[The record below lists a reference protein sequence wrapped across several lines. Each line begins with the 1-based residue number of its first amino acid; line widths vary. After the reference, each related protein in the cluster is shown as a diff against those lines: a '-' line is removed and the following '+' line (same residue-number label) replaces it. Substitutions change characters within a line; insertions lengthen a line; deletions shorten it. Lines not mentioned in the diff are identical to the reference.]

1 MEREHVF
8 SSSSS
13 AATAAALAAERS
25 IAESESSWLL
35 RPVELLRAWTTLAM
49 LSFRQLLWS
58 SNTLMVLFP
67 LVGCTLFLL
76 RRRYNEIEYLPQ
88 AINAF
93 SHEFVILIFAAFV
106 VPICAL
112 AYATTS
118 IGGDRENR
126 TLLFLLV
133 RPIPRSLVFLAKLTA
148 TLPLVLGIVMGS
160 FYLYC
165 RLAGPAGELAFD
177 LYLPAIFY
185 MTIAYIS
192 LFHLF
197 AVTFRHSTIA
207 ALTYALFME
216 FFLGNMPGIIKRL
229 AVNYYGRSIM
239 YNLGLEEGVDLP
251 DPQWFEPVSV
261 ATGANAL
268 LWIAAGGIVLAL
280 AIFQWRE
287 YHDLT

>member
-1 MEREHVF
+1 MGASQPV
-8 SSSSS
+8 STGGSS
-13 AATAAALAAERS
+13 AARAIRAQAASEPARLPAL
-25 IAESESSWLL
+25 
-35 RPVELLRAWTTLAM
+35 VRAWITLTM

-67 LVGCTLFLL
+67 LAGCTLFLL
-76 RRRYNEIEYLPQ
+76 RRRYDQIEYLPR

-148 TLPLVLGIVMGS
+148 TLPLVLGLVMGS

-165 RLAGPAGELAFD
+165 RLAGPAGRLAFD

-239 YNLGLEEGVDLP
+239 FNLGLEEGVDLP

-261 ATGANAL
+261 STGADAL
-268 LWIAAGGIVLAL
+268 LWIAAGGIVIAL

>member
-1 MEREHVF
+1 MTMESRQPAYA
-8 SSSSS
+8 SSVSSLDG
-13 AATAAALAAERS
+13 TLAASRS
-25 IAESESSWLL
+25 PAAQEPSRVLA
-35 RPVELLRAWTTLAM
+35 VLRAWVTLTM

-58 SNTLMVLFP
+58 TNTVMVLFP
-67 LVGCTLFLL
+67 LLGCALFLL
-76 RRRYNEIEYLPQ
+76 RRRYDRIAYLPR
-88 AINAF
+88 AINDF
-93 SHEFVILIFAAFV
+93 SHEFVILIFAAFI

-148 TLPLVLGIVMGS
+148 TLPLVLGLVMGS
-160 FYLYC
+160 FYVYC
-165 RLAGPAGELAFD
+165 RLAGPAGALAFD

-185 MTIAYIS
+185 MTVAYIS

-229 AVNYYGRSIM
+229 AVNFYGRSIM
-239 YNLGLEEGVDLP
+239 FNLGLEEGVDLP

-261 ATGANAL
+261 STGAAAL
-268 LWIAAGGIVLAL
+268 VWIAAGSLVIAL